1 MLLVF
6 KKYLFK
12 PILDLL
18 EARRAEIEG
27 QYNAAEGQR
36 RLAEELKAD
45 YEKRL
50 SGIEEEMRVKIT
62 QAVKEGQA
70 MREEIISESRAKA
83 DQILAKT
90 QQAISREKDLA
101 LAEIRG
107 KVTDLTLLATSK
119 LIEENL
125 DDPKHRKLV
134 DKFISELDGVAK

>member
-1 MLLVF
+1 LLLVF